1 MAKRVNKKLTVNNIM
16 YIFCEGEKTEP
27 YYIESFINDR
37 ASGKSKVIRIP
48 KEKSTSPEHLLDAA
62 LAKKRSS
69 TTDGGDTFWV
79 VYDKED
85 IKSRP
90 ISMHKKVWDKAKAN
104 GVNVAISCVC
114 IEFFILLHFG
124 FTDASYS
131 SFDNLKS
138 QSPLNACF
146 KRSGVD
152 DYDKASDKIYHLLK
166 NKVDFAIKNA
176 EKLENKIIEDGDFCI
191 NEPYKIMAYTSF
203 HKLLKSI
210 LEF

>member
-1 MAKRVNKKLTVNNIM
+1 MAKRESKKITVPNIM

-37 ASGKSKVIRIP
+37 ANGKSKVIRIP

-62 LAKKRSS
+62 LAKKKSSS
-69 TTDGGDTFWV
+69 TADGDVFWV

-90 ISMHKKVWDKAKAN
+90 VSMHEKVWNKAKSN

-114 IEFFILLHFG
+114 IEFFILLHFS

-138 QSPLNACF
+138 RSPLNACF
-146 KRSGVD
+146 KRIGVD
-152 DYDKASDKIYHLLK
+152 DYDKASDKTYHYLK
-166 NKVDFAIKNA
+166 QRVDTAIANA
-176 EKLENKIIEDGDFCI
+176 DRLEDKIVKDSEFCI

-203 HKLLKSI
+203 HKLLKNI